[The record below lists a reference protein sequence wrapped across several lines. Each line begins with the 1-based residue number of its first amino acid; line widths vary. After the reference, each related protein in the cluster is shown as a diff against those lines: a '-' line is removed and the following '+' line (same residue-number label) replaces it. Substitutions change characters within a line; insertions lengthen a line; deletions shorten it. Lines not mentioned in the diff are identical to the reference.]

1 MREQFSLKMT
11 KKEVKILSLGDF
23 LRQIRMSHNLTQEE
37 MGNLFYRNKDY
48 IYKVESGKIVPTMKE
63 LEIISKKLK
72 EPVVLLVMYG
82 ISIQQLLER

>member
-1 MREQFSLKMT
+1 M
-11 KKEVKILSLGDF
+11 LSLGDF

-48 IYKVESGKIVPTMKE
+48 IYKIENNKIVPNFKE

-72 EPVVLLVMYG
+72 EPIVLLVMYG
-82 ISIQQLLER
+82 MSIQQLLER